1 MCAVCSVESYAA
13 DGVSVVTMEQRPK
26 GLEAT
31 CDDYISK
38 IMVAA
43 IGGDDVGVARTT
55 EEMMAWVNTLPVS
68 DQAFVIGKF
77 EELVDLVGISPNVS
91 NAAELDRVI
100 DGLLNRYTEAYLR
113 GDSAKADAVMAEMQ
127 AWIATLDANEMAY
140 VVNKSSEMMRNVVA
154 VDEDLKS
161 RQSLGREAVTER
173 IDDYMVRMM
182 GNPSQMDAI
191 SREMQA
197 WIATLSPE
205 DTSIAMEYA
214 MSVMNLFSGDNSVV
228 TDARKE
234 VISNEISSYMSEAAV
249 ATMSNNQGRIAE
261 IQRELEAWLTT
272 LTPAELT
279 YALEVIQRLSQMAQ

>member
-55 EEMMAWVNTLPVS
+55 EAMMAWVNTLPVS

>member
-261 IQRELEAWLTT
+261 IQRELETWLTT